1 MQDFNTACAARK
13 CTECCGIIS
22 FPAELVTRYRDR
34 FQQQPVKEIWK
45 DGFAALITGDRR
57 CVFLSAAGRCAIYEA
72 RPGVCIMYGIS
83 RHQPCPYLTHEGKRR
98 TREDTRRVRNLIRDA
113 VREEFGSRPNLS

>member
-1 MQDFNTACAARK
+1 MRDFNSACAARK

-22 FPAELVTRYRDR
+22 FPAELIDQYRDR

-45 DGFAALITGDRR
+45 AGQAALITADRR
-57 CVFLSAAGRCAIYEA
+57 CIFLSPAGRYAIYED

-83 RHQPCPYLTHEGKRR
+83 RLQPCPYLTTEGKRR
-98 TREDTRRVRNLIRDA
+98 TREDIRRVRILIRDA
-113 VREEFGSRPNLS
+113 IREVTKD

>member
-1 MQDFNTACAARK
+1 MRDFNTACAARK

-22 FPAELVTRYRDR
+22 FPAGLVSRYRDR

-57 CVFLSAAGRCAIYEA
+57 CVFLSAAGRCAIYED
-72 RPGVCIMYGIS
+72 RPGACVMYGIS
-83 RHQPCPYLTHEGKRR
+83 RLQPCPYLTNEGKRR
-98 TREDTRRVRNLIRDA
+98 TREDTRNVRRLIRQAIRDEVGA
-113 VREEFGSRPNLS
+113 